1 MVENVRAR
9 PEGLLTPETRFPAAV
24 AAGKSSSP
32 ETGIVSSV
40 TLSDIVKRFE
50 AFTAVHKTSLEIPE
64 GNFVTL
70 LGPSGCGK
78 TTTLRMVAG
87 LLDPTEG
94 EILIKGR
101 KVNDVPIHKR
111 NLGLVFQNYAL
122 FPHKTIAE
130 NVAFGLKYRG
140 VSKQDARKRVQ
151 GALELVQL
159 PGVGDRYP
167 KQLSGGQ
174 QQRIALARAIVIEP
188 DVLLLD
194 EPLSALDANLRED
207 MRVELKRIQ
216 ERIGVTTIFV
226 THDQSEAL
234 VMSDQIAVMNQ
245 GRFEQM
251 GTARDLYYRPET
263 PFVAGFVGDS
273 NRWSG
278 RIERSDGGVLELRTE
293 IGLLI
298 RGTAQGRALGGGQ
311 SADIFVRPEAIR
323 LSRKETELTSLDNHL
338 KGHVTSLLFNAAAS
352 RVLVRDEG
360 SAGEIEVALP
370 QSGEF
375 DDLAKGDVVH
385 IGWSG
390 EQANCFAAGAE

>member
-1 MVENVRAR
+1 M
-9 PEGLLTPETRFPAAV
+9 
-24 AAGKSSSP
+24 
-32 ETGIVSSV
+32 SSV
-40 TLSDIVKRFE
+40 TLTDIVKRFE

-64 GNFVTL
+64 GAFVTL

-94 EILIKGR
+94 EILIKDR
-101 KVNDVPIHKR
+101 RVNDVPIHKR

-140 VSKQDARKRVQ
+140 VPKEEQKKRVQ
-151 GALELVQL
+151 DALELVQL
-159 PGVGDRYP
+159 PGVGERYP

-216 ERIGVTTIFV
+216 ERIGVTTMFV

-234 VMSDQIAVMNQ
+234 AMSDQIVVMSA
-245 GRFEQM
+245 GRVEQV
-251 GTARDLYYRPET
+251 GPPEEVYNT
-263 PFVAGFVGDS
+263 PASEFVANFLGAS
-273 NRWSG
+273 N
-278 RIERSDGGVLELRTE
+278 IL
-293 IGLLI
+293 
-298 RGTAQGRALGGGQ
+298 
-311 SADIFVRPEAIR
+311 SADYAGRDGDAVVFDAETFGKIAVPAAKASKVSGEGPAKLVVRAEKLQLVERGSSADGTISVEATVETVDYQGQAVRYFVRAGDRQLQAINMIDERPFAEGAPVSLR
-323 LSRKETELTSLDNHL
+323 LRP
-338 KGHVTSLLFNAAAS
+338 
-352 RVLVRDEG
+352 RDC
-360 SAGEIEVALP
+360 AALP
-370 QSGEF
+370 
-375 DDLAKGDVVH
+375 
-385 IGWSG
+385 
-390 EQANCFAAGAE
+390 AN

>member
-9 PEGLLTPETRFPAAV
+9 PEGLLTPETRFPDAV

-234 VMSDQIAVMNQ
+234 AMSDQIVVMSA
-245 GRFEQM
+245 GRVEQV
-251 GTARDLYYRPET
+251 GAPEDVYNT
-263 PFVAGFVGDS
+263 PASEFVANFLGASNILPARCVG
-273 NRWSG
+273 R
-278 RIERSDGGVLELRTE
+278 DGDAAVLETE
-293 IGLLI
+293 TFGRVPVPAAKAPNVSGEGPAKLVVRAEKLQLSP
-298 RGTAQGRALGGGQ
+298 REAPADGVVAVDATVEAVDYQGQAVRY
-311 SADIFVRPEAIR
+311 FVRAGDRHLQAINMIDERPFAEGAPVSLR
-323 LSRKETELTSLDNHL
+323 LRP
-338 KGHVTSLLFNAAAS
+338 
-352 RVLVRDEG
+352 RDC
-360 SAGEIEVALP
+360 AALP
-370 QSGEF
+370 VS
-375 DDLAKGDVVH
+375 
-385 IGWSG
+385 
-390 EQANCFAAGAE
+390 